1 MRRYRKL
8 PRDVQHLLSRDPLDK
23 IGAPRGNDMP
33 HVRVGDDTAKWIA
46 LGLPTR
52 GSQFFRAPYYSRVGE
67 LGPHKSTIVER
78 VGLQAY

>member
-33 HVRVGDDTAKWIA
+33 HVRVGD
-46 LGLPTR
+46 LYGQSLPDPPWSR
-52 GSQFFRAPYYSRVGE
+52 GQSFKRRTTILHSEGGDCKRFF
-67 LGPHKSTIVER
+67 
-78 VGLQAY
+78 